1 MDQSGMRRILDEIT
15 SMRQRAD
22 SRPYGDDW
30 AKIHSL
36 AEAHY
41 EPARDF
47 FLSGLTDS
55 RATWRELCLQC
66 LGFHYIF
73 PPDGEIAE
81 TIRQVLLNDPD
92 DMVRIAAASV
102 LGVRSKWPDPALKY
116 ALQVDRNKDVRQAA
130 FAALLNLAKVPYAI
144 LGKEEARVAAGET
157 QPSWREAQRVIAA
170 AGIKLEDLDI
180 NDSEY
185 PA

>member
-1 MDQSGMRRILDEIT
+1 MDQNDMQRTLDEIIA
-15 SMRQRAD
+15 MRQRAD

-30 AKIHSL
+30 ARIHAL

-55 RATWRELCLQC
+55 RAAWRELCLQC

-81 TIRQVLLNDPD
+81 TIRQLLLNDPN

-102 LGVRSKWPDPALKY
+102 LGVRSKWPDPALKH
-116 ALQVDRNKDVRQAA
+116 ALQVDRNKVVRQAA
-130 FAALLNLAKVPYAI
+130 FAALLNLAKVPYTI
-144 LGKEEARVAAGET
+144 VGKEEARVAAGEIR
-157 QPSWREAQRVIAA
+157 PSWREVQRVITD
-170 AGIKLEDLDI
+170 AGIKLEDPD
-180 NDSEY
+180 
-185 PA
+185 